1 LALNYD
7 GADALSWAKEHDM
20 CLALDA
26 KAFEG
31 ICKADSTRPAF
42 VEASE
47 ASTTTVRLATDLA
60 KYYALTQAAQAIR

>member
-1 LALNYD
+1 MRTHCSTCKHVAV
-7 GADALSWAKEHDM
+7 
-20 CLALDA
+20 DA